1 VTDGSTQQ
9 QGLPFQE
16 AEGIVAERSELLDI
30 LIQRLH
36 LGGGATA
43 LLRELYDRFRRNAD
57 WEISYR
63 NLADW
68 LGCPMKST
76 AIRTVSRLVSAG
88 LVIRTIGLSALG
100 GFAMNRYRLN
110 WDGVLA
116 ALKARAIGREGWC
129 PNRPGGA
136 LIDQVVHYDTTPTD
150 PDGPPAAPSMSAGL
164 GDPIVPRDSPARDT
178 PIQSKKVRD
187 LLPTSNPRTNPIQPR
202 RTETGEADLPPMI
215 GALAP
220 EAAAGLVE
228 RLAALDDPAQVYGRV
243 LEAIYQCVPELRESR
258 YVAMEAARLVS
269 DGTVY
274 GSELRRVLLDCRAMR
289 ESRGGL
295 RNAAGFFHAK
305 VKVWPGWR
313 EPIRS
318 AARAR
323 DKDEPP

>member
-16 AEGIVAERSELLDI
+16 AEGIVAERSELLAMA
-30 LIQRLH
+30 LQRLH
-36 LGGGATA
+36 VGVGIAA
-43 LLRELYDRFRRNAD
+43 FIRALYDRFRQNAD
-57 WEISYR
+57 WQISYQD
-63 NLADW
+63 LSVW
-68 LGCPMKST
+68 LCMTKS
-76 AIRTVSRLVSAG
+76 SAVRIVG
-88 LVIRTIGLSALG
+88 QAVALG
-100 GFAMNRYRLN
+100 LAARTSGLKDDRGWITNSYRLS
-110 WDGVLA
+110 WEGVLA
-116 ALKARAIGREGWC
+116 ALKARPICPEGRSA
-129 PNRPGGA
+129 GG
-136 LIDQVVHYDTTPTD
+136 IPM
-150 PDGPPAAPSMSAGL
+150 PPAAYLCRGRT
-164 GDPIVPRDSPARDT
+164 DPGEPDETVAVPAVNEQGGSPSPARGT
-178 PIQSKKVRD
+178 PIQSKKKKD
-187 LLPTSNPRTNPIQPR
+187 LLPISNPIQEPIQSNQDLLR
-202 RTETGEADLPPMI
+202 RQTDLPPMI

-228 RLAALDDPAQVYGRV
+228 RLAALDDPAQLYGRV